1 MEFYKT
7 WVIVFPSSSHVSAQL
22 TSLKVSVLNKCW
34 NICTI
39 RIIQKPCNR
48 LDSCPLIIIRD
59 VDISCRVQ
67 TQSVISLV
75 CGFWFFFSLLY
86 GKHSVTRSSNSILR
100 EICFCESFLF
110 GQTLLSMQ
118 LAVSIPVF
126 ISSIL
131 AIRNFLIKSTVFSA
145 WGFLGALFLRKV
157 R

>member
-7 WVIVFPSSSHVSAQL
+7 WVIVFPSSSHVSTQL

-59 VDISCRVQ
+59 VDISFRVQ

-75 CGFWFFFSLLY
+75 CGFWFFSPPIWETLSNTQQQQYFERDLLLWKFSVWADTAQY
-86 GKHSVTRSSNSILR
+86 AINSVHSCFYKQHFSN
-100 EICFCESFLF
+100 
-110 GQTLLSMQ
+110 
-118 LAVSIPVF
+118 
-126 ISSIL
+126 
-131 AIRNFLIKSTVFSA
+131 
-145 WGFLGALFLRKV
+145 
-157 R
+157 